1 MTNNLPENDDAPWLN
16 LTPEEISQLRY
27 NKQKLTDY
35 GREKIRA
42 LMEEKKLLKEC
53 RQTGR
58 TTATTEKVLKTVFS
72 QMTDKK
78 TLECEIEEY
87 ALGIEQKAKEI
98 GKLKDILDRKEQQL
112 KQMKET
118 DISKVL
124 IEGDYATI
132 NGVKYKRVE
141 EPKPKKLFDVIRNLG
156 YSVDMCYEIVDA
168 VRCWLPEPQ
177 SSSGSQNVDVELLV
191 DGFNDCLKKIKDGL
205 G

>member
-1 MTNNLPENDDAPWLN
+1 MT
-16 LTPEEISQLRY
+16 EEESNHYFEVAKEIV
-27 NKQKLTDY
+27 
-35 GREKIRA
+35 EKYF
-42 LMEEKKLLKEC
+42 EEKKLLKEC

-124 IEGDYATI
+124 IEGDTATI
-132 NGVKYKRVE
+132 DGVKYKRVE
-141 EPKPKKLFDVIRNLG
+141 EPKPKKLFDVILSLG
-156 YSVDMCYEIVDA
+156 HCYDRCYEIVDA
-168 VRCWLPEPQ
+168 VKECLPDEHCNITDYDL
-177 SSSGSQNVDVELLV
+177 GW
-191 DGFNDCLKKIKDGL
+191 NDALKTIKDGL

>member
-1 MTNNLPENDDAPWLN
+1 MTEHNLPEPDDAPWLN
-16 LTPEEISQLRY
+16 LTQDEINQLRY
-27 NKQKLTDY
+27 DKQKLTDY
-35 GREKIRA
+35 GREKIRE

-124 IEGDYATI
+124 IEGDTATI
-132 NGVKYKRVE
+132 DGVKYKRVE
-141 EPKPKKLFDVIRNLG
+141 EPKPQTLFDIILSLG
-156 YSVDMCYEIVDA
+156 HSYDRCYEIVDA
-168 VRCWLPEPQ
+168 VKECLPDEHCNITDYDL
-177 SSSGSQNVDVELLV
+177 GWNDVLR
-191 DGFNDCLKKIKDGL
+191 KIKDGL

>member
-1 MTNNLPENDDAPWLN
+1 MTEHNLPEPDDAPWLN
-16 LTPEEISQLRY
+16 LTPQEVEELRY
-27 NKQKLTDY
+27 NKQELTSY

-112 KQMKET
+112 KQMTET

-124 IEGDYATI
+124 IEGDTATI
-132 NGVKYKRVE
+132 MGVKYKRVE

-168 VRCWLPEPQ
+168 VKECLPDEHCNITDYDL
-177 SSSGSQNVDVELLV
+177 GWNDVLR
-191 DGFNDCLKKIKDGL
+191 KIKDGL